1 MSTSSSIQKQLQI
14 FIPLQRVGRKDVFN
28 IQDMAGKRFSRTEG
42 SNCYNRRKAISGSG
56 WKFRNK
62 RKLKHVLEDNV
73 TFSGIDFFFL
83 IRSWLM
89 QFSLS
94 QWKRKENAIL

>member
-1 MSTSSSIQKQLQI
+1 MSTSSSIQKQLRI

-28 IQDMAGKRFSRTEG
+28 IQAMAGKRFSRTEG
-42 SNCYNRRKAISGSG
+42 SNCYNQRKAISGSG

-73 TFSGIDFFFL
+73 TFSGIDFFFFFNQKL
-83 IRSWLM
+83 V
-89 QFSLS
+89 
-94 QWKRKENAIL
+94 NTV